1 MRKNLKKKIKNINEI
16 NNKLLNDKEEINKI
30 KQLNENMKYINNRL
44 LEEEEEECKKK
55 ILILKY
61 TKATEIILDCLFI
74 IYLLEINLEYI
85 L

>member
-1 MRKNLKKKIKNINEI
+1 MIIKELKEKNEEEFKEKDKNINEI

-55 ILILKY
+55 S
-61 TKATEIILDCLFI
+61 
-74 IYLLEINLEYI
+74 
-85 L
+85 